1 MSVVLRILLVL
12 VSIGTTW
19 WILHKIR
26 KSKVK
31 MEDAIFWMFFSGLL
45 LVLAIFPQLSFYLSS
60 LLGIDSPANLV
71 FLIIICLLLEKIFT
85 LSIVVSQLEE
95 KISVLSSEVAIRTQD
110 ENARL
115 EKIEK
120 ESEKGAVRT
129 DG

>member
-1 MSVVLRILLVL
+1 MSGIMRILLVL

-45 LVLAIFPQLSFYLSS
+45 LILAIFPQLSFYLSD

-71 FLIIICLLLEKIFT
+71 FLMIICLLLEKIFT

-95 KISVLSSEVAIRTQD
+95 KVSVLSSEVAIRTQD
-110 ENARL
+110 EDTRL
-115 EKIEK
+115 KELEEKQK
-120 ESEKGAVRT
+120 DSKQS
-129 DG
+129 

>member
-1 MSVVLRILLVL
+1 MFGIMRILLVL

-45 LVLAIFPQLSFYLSS
+45 LILAIFPQLSFYLSD

-71 FLIIICLLLEKIFT
+71 FLMIICLLLEKIFT

-95 KISVLSSEVAIRTQD
+95 KVSVLSSEVAIRTQD
-110 ENARL
+110 EDTRL
-115 EKIEK
+115 KELEEKQK
-120 ESEKGAVRT
+120 DSKQS
-129 DG
+129 

>member
-1 MSVVLRILLVL
+1 MSGIMRTLLVL

-45 LVLAIFPQLSFYLSS
+45 LILAIFPQLSFYLSD

-71 FLIIICLLLEKIFT
+71 FLMII
-85 LSIVVSQLEE
+85 SQLEE
-95 KISVLSSEVAIRTQD
+95 KVSVLSSEVAIRTQD
-110 ENARL
+110 EDTRL
-115 EKIEK
+115 KELEEKQK
-120 ESEKGAVRT
+120 DSKQS
-129 DG
+129 

>member
-1 MSVVLRILLVL
+1 MSGIMRILLVL

-45 LVLAIFPQLSFYLSS
+45 LILAIFPQLSFYLSD

-71 FLIIICLLLEKIFT
+71 FLMIICLLLEKIFT

-95 KISVLSSEVAIRTQD
+95 KVSVLSSEVAIRTQD
-110 ENARL
+110 EDTRLKEL
-115 EKIEK
+115 EKK
-120 ESEKGAVRT
+120 HKDSKQS
-129 DG
+129 

>member
-1 MSVVLRILLVL
+1 MSGIMRILLVL

-45 LVLAIFPQLSFYLSS
+45 LILAIFPQLSFYLSD

-71 FLIIICLLLEKIFT
+71 FLMIICLLLEKIFT

-95 KISVLSSEVAIRTQD
+95 KVSVLSSEDRKSV
-110 ENARL
+110 
-115 EKIEK
+115 
-120 ESEKGAVRT
+120 V
-129 DG
+129 